1 MDIPMDSFRMDTRR
15 DDDTGPAPSDVQER
29 GSLPVTGR

>member
-1 MDIPMDSFRMDTRR
+1 MTIRMDAFRMDTRPDR
-15 DDDTGPAPSDVQER
+15 DTGPAPSDVQER

>member
-1 MDIPMDSFRMDTRR
+1 MDILMDSFLMDMRH
-15 DDDTGPAPSDVQER
+15 DDDTGPAPRDVHER